1 MDIKFEDIDLNKAI
15 FIDTRS
21 PAEFEKGHIVDAIN
35 IPLLDNEQRAIVGTV
50 YKKQGQ
56 EKAIKKA
63 LELAGP
69 NFVNIY
75 ESLLKIQRRNEGNYP
90 PPEAKHLASN
100 PSQEGS
106 NQKDIIIYCARG
118 GMRSGAVHSFMSS
131 LKIESKRLIGGYKT
145 YRNIVLDH
153 IERKIPNIKFII
165 LNGYTGSGKTTVL
178 HKMQKQ
184 NLPIIDLE
192 GIAKHMGS
200 AFGSIP
206 YNGVRTSQQQFENRL
221 ATSLIKLKGS
231 KTIFLEGES
240 KRIGWV
246 NLNKNFY
253 EKMTNSDMVIIKRSE
268 NYRIRKIL
276 EDYDIN
282 DIEFK
287 NALDRITKKLGGERY
302 KQISKML
309 ENHEDEAVIRELLI
323 NYYDKL
329 YNHSINKNKN
339 IIKEIISDDDDL
351 IINEL
356 KKLY

>member
-1 MDIKFEDIDLNKAI
+1 LDINFKDINLNNAI

-21 PAEFEKGHIVDAIN
+21 PSEFQKGHIPKAIN
-35 IPLLDNEQRAIVGTV
+35 IPLLNDEQRAIVGTV
-50 YKKQGQ
+50 YKKQTQ
-56 EKAIKKA
+56 EKAITKA

-75 ESLLKIQRRNEGNYP
+75 TDLLKLQR
-90 PPEAKHLASN
+90 KHTDKEL
-100 PSQEGS
+100 
-106 NQKDIIIYCARG
+106 IIYCARG
-118 GMRSGAVHSFMSS
+118 GMRSGTVHSFMSS
-131 LKIESKRLIGGYKT
+131 LKINSKRLIGGYKT
-145 YRNIVLDH
+145 YRNIVLDY
-153 IERKIPNIKFII
+153 IERDIPDIKFII

-178 HKMQKQ
+178 KKMQAQK
-184 NLPIIDLE
+184 LPVIDLE
-192 GIAKHMGS
+192 GIAMHMGS

-206 YNGVRTSQQQFENRL
+206 YNGIRTTQQQFENRL
-221 ATSLIKLKGS
+221 ATSLINLNGA
-231 KTIFLEGES
+231 KTVFLEGES

-268 NYRIRKIL
+268 SYRIRKIL

-287 NALDRITKKLGGERY
+287 NSLNRITKKLGGERY
-302 KQISKML
+302 KEISKML
-309 ENHEDEAVIRELLI
+309 EKHEDEAVVRELLI

-339 IIKEIISDDDDL
+339 IIKEIESDDDEL
-351 IINEL
+351 IVNEL
-356 KKLY
+356 KELLC

>member
-1 MDIKFEDIDLNKAI
+1 MDIKFEDINLDKAI

-21 PAEFEKGHIVDAIN
+21 PSEFKKGHIVDAIN
-35 IPLLDNEQRAIVGTV
+35 IPLLDDEQRAIIGTI

-56 EKAIKKA
+56 EKAIKKG

-75 ESLLKIQRRNEGNYP
+75 EQLLKIQRKY
-90 PPEAKHLASN
+90 KSN
-100 PSQEGS
+100 HPSKDV
-106 NQKDIIIYCARG
+106 NNRKDIIIYCARG
-118 GMRSGAVHSFMSS
+118 GMRSGAVHAFMSS
-131 LKIESKRLIGGYKT
+131 LKIKSYRLIGGYKE
-145 YRNIVLDH
+145 YRNIVLDYV
-153 IERKIPNIKFII
+153 ERNIPNIRFII

-206 YNGVRTSQQQFENRL
+206 YNGVRTTQQQFENRL
-221 ATSLIKLKGS
+221 ATSLIKLKDT
-231 KTIFLEGES
+231 KTVFIEGES

-246 NLNKNFY
+246 HLNKNFY

-268 NYRIRKIL
+268 NYRIKKIL

-287 NALDRITKKLGGERY
+287 NALERITKKLGGERY
-302 KQISKML
+302 KQILEML
-309 ENHEDEAVIRELLI
+309 ENHQDEAVIRELLI

-329 YNHSINKNKN
+329 YSHSINKNKN
-339 IIKEIISDDDDL
+339 IIKEIESDNDDV
-351 IINEL
+351 IIENL
-356 KKLY
+356 RSL

>member
-1 MDIKFEDIDLNKAI
+1 MDIKFEDINLNTAI
-15 FIDTRS
+15 FVDTRS
-21 PAEFEKGHIVDAIN
+21 PAEFEKGHIVNAVN
-35 IPLLDNEQRAIVGTV
+35 IPLLDNDQRAVVGTI
-50 YKKQGQ
+50 YKQRGQ

-75 ESLLKIQRRNEGNYP
+75 ESLLKLQRKN
-90 PPEAKHLASN
+90 
-100 PSQEGS
+100 
-106 NQKDIIIYCARG
+106 KDREIIIYCARG

-145 YRNIVLDH
+145 YRNIVLDY
-153 IERKIPNIKFII
+153 IERKIPDVKFII

-178 HKMQKQ
+178 KKMQAQ
-184 NLPIIDLE
+184 NLPVIDLE
-192 GIAKHMGS
+192 GIAMHMGS

-206 YNGVRTSQQQFENRL
+206 YNGIRTTQQQFENRL
-221 ATSLIKLKGS
+221 ATSLMNLKGA

-287 NALDRITKKLGGERY
+287 NSLERITKKLGGERY
-302 KQISKML
+302 KQISEML

-329 YNHSINKNKN
+329 YTHSISKNKN
-339 IIKEIISDDDDL
+339 VIKEIESDDDDL
-351 IINEL
+351 IVSEL